1 MDGAVFGFLLTD
13 ALRLQ
18 ARRRCRPRPSGDGR
32 LRFRGGWFLDEHL
45 AYVSSDRG
53 EPTPF
58 ARAFEV
64 LEVLPFKDKQL
75 RAALR
80 ARGIGPLTTKK
91 HGVQVTPEALH
102 ARLGLTGPTPATL
115 ILSRTP
121 RSSVALLVEPR

>member
-1 MDGAVFGFLLTD
+1 MDGAVFGFLLTERFVYKPD
-13 ALRLQ
+13 GAVVRAHLVTGVC
-18 ARRRCRPRPSGDGR
+18 ASVGGR
-32 LRFRGGWFLDEHL
+32 LLDEHL

-58 ARAFEV
+58 ARAFEA
-64 LEVLPFKDKQL
+64 LEVPPFKEKQL

-80 ARGIGPLTTKK
+80 ARGIGPLTIKK
-91 HGVQVTPEALH
+91 HGVQVTPEALR

-121 RSSVALLVEPR
+121 R